1 MEGAPTRSGQ
11 TPHLTRRPRRKIH
24 LAVDERTG
32 QMLAQQLTDKHLE
45 DACQLPA
52 LVQQVQQMGIK
63 VSKTG
68 ADGSYDTF
76 DTYQY
81 VTQAQIEPIIPP
93 SVHAAWW
100 VDQHDVLLDHPR
112 N

>member
-1 MEGAPTRSGQ
+1 MEGGPARSGQ

-32 QMLAQQLTDKHLE
+32 QMLAQQLTHQDVE
-45 DACQLPA
+45 DASQLPA
-52 LVQQVQQMGIK
+52 LVQQVQQRGTK
-63 VSKTG
+63 VSRTG

-81 VTQAQIEPIIPP
+81 
-93 SVHAAWW
+93 
-100 VDQHDVLLDHPR
+100 
-112 N
+112 